1 MGWKGKLANK
11 VGHYLSQSLEFPL
24 KHLYTYPSPSRS
36 GESSSVGDGF
46 QEFQQRSG
54 TGIETAGCME
64 DEYGPDTTSLTAFLL
79 SLLSSSNNSSRRSSD
94 SPEES
99 DTEQDGDARSSLS
112 GLRGPNKSNDDSS
125 SNKAIALSNEGS
137 ERRVHPLQVDEDVS
151 NSFKSRLQD
160 AVHQAA
166 PSASPRLPPM
176 SEDSVLLSESFRA
189 ILNSA
194 MPIIVKDR
202 HWILLYSTAKHGI
215 SLRTMY
221 RKSAALPDP
230 FLLVVGDVH
239 GATLGG
245 LLTAPLKPT
254 TKRKFLGTN
263 EMFVFTNVDDNP
275 RIFKATGANRY
286 YLLCMNDA
294 ISLGGGGHFAL
305 HLDEDLLNG
314 SSGACD
320 TYGNHCLA
328 TSVDFT
334 ISHVELWGFAHATRY
349 L

>member
-36 GESSSVGDGF
+36 QESTSVEEGF
-46 QEFQQRSG
+46 REFQQRSG
-54 TGIETAGCME
+54 TSIETPGGIE

-79 SLLSSSNNSSRRSSD
+79 SLLSSSDNSSRRGSD
-94 SPEES
+94 SAEES
-99 DTEQDGDARSSLS
+99 DTEQDGSAGSL
-112 GLRGPNKSNDDSS
+112 GHNKANDDAGN
-125 SNKAIALSNEGS
+125 NKIMGFGSEGS
-137 ERRVHPLQVDEDVS
+137 ERRVHPLEVSEVVS
-151 NSFKSRLQD
+151 NSFKSRLQ
-160 AVHQAA
+160 AASHQAA
-166 PSASPRLPPM
+166 TSASPRLPPM
-176 SEDSVLLSESFRA
+176 SEDSLLLSESFRA
-189 ILNSA
+189 LLYSA

-215 SLRTMY
+215 SLRTLY

-230 FLLVVGDVH
+230 FLLVVGDVR
-239 GATLGG
+239 GATFGG
-245 LLTAPLKPT
+245 LLTTPLKPT
-254 TKRKFLGTN
+254 TKRKYLGTN
-263 EMFVFTNVDDNP
+263 EMFVFTNANGNP

-294 ISLGGGGHFAL
+294 ISLGGGGHFAV

-320 TYGNHCLA
+320 TYGNECLA

-334 ISHVELWGFAHATRY
+334 ISHVELWGFAHAISY
-349 L
+349 I

>member
-36 GESSSVGDGF
+36 QESSSVAD
-46 QEFQQRSG
+46 EFQQLQHGSG
-54 TGIETAGCME
+54 TSIETAGGTE
-64 DEYGPDTTSLTAFLL
+64 DEYGPDTTSLSAFLL
-79 SLLSSSNNSSRRSSD
+79 SLLSSSNNSSRRCSD

-99 DTEQDGDARSSLS
+99 DAELDGEGVSAS
-112 GLRGPNKSNDDSS
+112 GSWGHNKANEDFS
-125 SNKAIALSNEGS
+125 SNKAIGFLSEGT
-137 ERRVHPLQVDEDVS
+137 EGRVHPLEVNEDVS
-151 NSFKSRLQD
+151 NSFKRRLE
-160 AVHQAA
+160 AASYQAA
-166 PSASPRLPPM
+166 SSASPRLPPI

-189 ILNSA
+189 FLYSA

-202 HWILLYSTAKHGI
+202 HWVLLYSTAKHGI
-215 SLRTMY
+215 SLRTLY
-221 RKSAALPDP
+221 RKSASLPDP
-230 FLLVVGDVH
+230 YLLVAGDFH
-239 GATLGG
+239 GATFGG
-245 LLTAPLKPT
+245 LLTAALKPT
-254 TKRKFLGTN
+254 SKRKYLGTN
-263 EMFVFTNVDDNP
+263 EMFVFTNVNESP

-314 SSGACD
+314 SSGVCD

-328 TSVDFT
+328 TSTDFT
-334 ISHVELWGFAHATRY
+334 ISNVELWGFAHATRY

>member
-24 KHLYTYPSPSRS
+24 KHLYTYPSPTRS
-36 GESSSVGDGF
+36 QESTSVAD
-46 QEFQQRSG
+46 EFQQLQHGSG
-54 TGIETAGCME
+54 TSIETAGGME
-64 DEYGPDTTSLTAFLL
+64 DEYGPDTTSLSAFLL
-79 SLLSSSNNSSRRSSD
+79 SLLSSSNNSSRRCSD

-99 DTEQDGDARSSLS
+99 DAELDGEGASAS
-112 GLRGPNKSNDDSS
+112 GSWVANEDSS
-125 SNKAIALSNEGS
+125 SNKAFGFYSDGT
-137 ERRVHPLQVDEDVS
+137 ERRVHPLEVNEDVS
-151 NSFKSRLQD
+151 NSFKSRLE
-160 AVHQAA
+160 AASYQAA
-166 PSASPRLPPM
+166 SIASPRLPPI

-189 ILNSA
+189 FLYSA

-202 HWILLYSTAKHGI
+202 HWVLLYSTAKHGI
-215 SLRTMY
+215 SLRTLY
-221 RKSAALPDP
+221 RKSSSLPDP
-230 FLLVVGDVH
+230 YLLVAGDFH
-239 GATLGG
+239 GATFGG

-254 TKRKFLGTN
+254 SKRKYLGTN
-263 EMFVFTNVDDNP
+263 EMFVFTNANDSP
-275 RIFKATGANRY
+275 RIFKATGTNRY

-328 TSVDFT
+328 TSTDFT
-334 ISHVELWGFAHATRY
+334 ISNVELWGFAHATRY
-349 L
+349 HP